1 MVQTFLP
8 FKGRKQRQSF
18 LIIFNNYLPWY
29 PIQDIL
35 LNVLNG
41 GRVRQTL
48 SLWIEIRVHPEL
60 EIRG

>member
-1 MVQTFLP
+1 MEEETVHILHVF
-8 FKGRKQRQSF
+8 
-18 LIIFNNYLPWY
+18 
-29 PIQDIL
+29 IL

-48 SLWIEIRVHPEL
+48 SLWIEIRVQPEL